1 MRHNLKLGIWLFVV
15 IIAIAVNAAHHSAAT
30 AAPAATNAVAS
41 GEVIVCFRDGVSAAA
56 QDMLVMRHGGVVLER
71 EPVLNCVLV
80 RVNRNFLKSMI
91 REPSVSFVEPNFIV
105 HALYTPNDPLYS
117 DQWGI
122 TSIKADRAW
131 DVQKGDKSVKIAI
144 IDTGID
150 YNHEDLRDN
159 YDDSGYDWVNND
171 DDPMDDN
178 GHGTHCAGIAS
189 AVMDNGL
196 GIAGVSQVKIMAEK
210 VLNRWGIGSTWNVVR
225 GIVHAVQSD
234 AKIISMSFG
243 SHIPSKTLRKACL
256 YAWKEGCIL
265 VAAAG
270 NDGRQGICYPAKFRT
285 VICVGAIDEKNK
297 RCSFSNYGAQM
308 ELVAPGEHILST
320 YPDDKYVYMSGT
332 SMATP
337 FVAGVAALVWS
348 QNASLCNQDVRKILA
363 RTADDLGNAG
373 WDIEYG
379 FGRVDA
385 DEALATACTS
395 SVSQTQQP
403 LAASAR

>member
-1 MRHNLKLGIWLFVV
+1 MHIKEVKGLHIVSFFVMYTILACV
-15 IIAIAVNAAHHSAAT
+15 LLSPVSAGDYV
-30 AAPAATNAVAS
+30 P
-41 GEVIVCFRDGVSAAA
+41 GEVIVVFDDSAMAFS
-56 QDMLVMRHGGVVLER
+56 DIVEKCGGSVIDIAD
-71 EPVLNCVLV
+71 NAVLV
-80 RVNRNFLKSMI
+80 RVAEGTEASFISRAMKIASVRYAERNG
-91 REPSVSFVEPNFIV
+91 VV
-105 HALYTPNDPLYS
+105 HALWTPNDPDWS
-117 DQWGI
+117 SQWAP
-122 TSIKADRAW
+122 KAICADKAW
-131 DVQKGDKSVKIAI
+131 DIVNGSESIKIAI
-144 IDTGID
+144 VDTGVD

-234 AKIISMSFG
+234 AKIISMSLG
-243 SHIPSKTLRKACL
+243 SHTPSKTLRKACL

-270 NDGRQGICYPAKFRT
+270 NDGRRGICYPAKFRT

-348 QNASLCNQDVRKILA
+348 QNASLRNQDVRKILA

-385 DEALATACTS
+385 DEALATACTL